1 VSRIFKAR
9 YFPRSSFFHAK
20 IGDNPNFV
28 WRSIWKSR
36 DILVSGCRWKIGDG
50 RKINVMCEPWLRGGD
65 KLWMQ
70 SPQSQ
75 SMYDLYV
82 SDLLLQG
89 VKNWDSHKI
98 YSLFPVTVA

>member
-1 VSRIFKAR
+1 
-9 YFPRSSFFHAK
+9 
-20 IGDNPNFV
+20 
-28 WRSIWKSR
+28 
-36 DILVSGCRWKIGDG
+36 
-50 RKINVMCEPWLRGGD
+50 MCEPWLLGGD